1 MNAVFDHPFDAL
13 ARRAAEAPD
22 EDGLVFPHQQARLSA
37 GDWYDRA
44 LRVAGGLKGLG
55 IGPGDH
61 VALIAENRWEW
72 PVVQLGVAAAGA
84 VFVPLNT
91 HYRRDDLIHALKL
104 SGAKAI
110 FLSRAFRSNAYLEM
124 VEAVR
129 GDCEGLRH
137 VICFDDA
144 DNAMPFETLMASEP
158 YASPGAASG
167 PGAILFT
174 SGTTGEPKGAVLS
187 HRAMMMNARGVA
199 ERLDIRRGDRVTSII
214 PLFHC
219 AGCVM
224 GIQGVLQRGAA
235 YVGVPAFDPVTMFEV
250 IQNEACTFCSG
261 VPTSWLAMLRHP
273 GRADYDLSSLRGG
286 TCGGADAN
294 PALLAECAEAFPIPG
309 LAQVYGQTEGATLL
323 TSPFF
328 DDPER
333 FVTCGPPL
341 PGFEVRIADAA
352 SGEALPAGATG
363 EVQGRGPMVMLGYH
377 NRPEATAETIT
388 ADGWLRTGD
397 LGYLTAEGKLVIAGG
412 RLRDMIIR
420 GGENVYPAEIEN
432 LMQTH
437 AAIEAVAV
445 FAMPDDYYGEAVAA
459 AVRLGGPAT
468 AGELQGFIGERIARF
483 KVPSVIYLTDRFPLT
498 SSGKVRK
505 VELREWAMAGRMEVL
520 P

>member
-1 MNAVFDHPFDAL
+1 M
-13 ARRAAEAPD
+13 
-22 EDGLVFPHQQARLSA
+22 
-37 GDWYDRA
+37 
-44 LRVAGGLKGLG
+44 AGGLK
-55 IGPGDH
+55 D
-61 VALIAENRWEW
+61 
-72 PVVQLGVAAAGA
+72 LGVGPATMWRCWRRTAGNGRWCSLASPQRAA

-104 SGAKAI
+104 SEAKAI
-110 FLSRAFRSNAYLEM
+110 FLSRAFRSNAYLDM
-124 VEAVR
+124 VQAVR
-129 GDCEGLRH
+129 GDCETLRH

-144 DNAMPFETLMASEP
+144 DGAMRFETLLASEP
-158 YASPGAASG
+158 HASPGPASG

-235 YVGVPAFDPVTMFEV
+235 YVGVPSFDPLAMFEV

-273 GRADYDLSSLRGG
+273 RRKDFDLSSLRGG

-294 PALLAECAEAFPIPG
+294 PAVLAECAAALPVPG

-323 TSPFF
+323 ASPTF

-333 FVTCGPPL
+333 FSTCGPPL
-341 PGFEVRIADAA
+341 PGFEVRIADPA
-352 SGEALPAGATG
+352 SGEALPPGVLG

-377 NRPEATAETIT
+377 NRPAATAETIT

-397 LGYLTAEGKLVIAGG
+397 LGYLTGEGKLVIAGG

-420 GGENVYPAEIEN
+420 GGENIYPAEIEN
-432 LMQTH
+432 LLHTH
-437 AAIEAVAV
+437 PAIEAVAV
-445 FAMPDDYYGEAVAA
+445 FGVADDYYGEVVAA
-459 AVRLGGPAT
+459 AVRL
-468 AGELQGFIGERIARF
+468 AGEVTADELKGFVGERIARF
-483 KVPSVIYLTDRFPLT
+483 KVPAVIYRTDCFPLT
-498 SSGKVRK
+498 PSGKVRK
-505 VELREWAMAGRMEVL
+505 VELRDWAIAGRMEVM